1 MEELKTLHFNKF
13 RSKEDMFGQTLR
25 SSTKRVQIRNA
36 IALLALFVLTMFS
49 ACENE
54 INNPPADDI
63 VFPDVNVSYTQHV
76 QPLFSRRCAIGGCHA
91 GSSPAAGLD
100 LTHPSYNRLMNHVPR
115 LVTARESNNSLLIQ
129 RLDGRIQPRMPLN
142 STPLTTNQLNGMKRW
157 IDEGALNN

>member
-1 MEELKTLHFNKF
+1 MGELRILRFNK
-13 RSKEDMFGQTLR
+13 LR
-25 SSTKRVQIRNA
+25 SEKSSFGRRVGSPKKLSQTGNA
-36 IALLALFVLTMFS
+36 IALFVLFLLASFS

-63 VFPDVNVSYTQHV
+63 VFPDANVSYTQHV
-76 QPLFSRRCAIGGCHA
+76 QPLFSRRCALGGCHA

-129 RLDGRIQPRMPLN
+129 RLDGRIQPRMPFN
-142 STPLTTNQLNGMKRW
+142 SIPITTNQLNGMKKW